1 MIRKFFSPPIF
12 DKEED
17 NFRAKFI
24 NIYAWI
30 SIFLILLGI
39 PSYLQQEKLD
49 FSIIV
54 SIGVLVIMAT
64 AIYMLRRGKITVSGA
79 IIIVAGWLSIG
90 VGSIGANGVRG
101 TSIVAYIALALLA
114 SITVGLNTG
123 VIVIVSSII
132 MIWILAL
139 LEVNGYIIP
148 TTTEITSYALTLSII
163 FIIIAVLIYF
173 STASLKNS
181 AKRANNI
188 EEDLRSSND
197 ELQKLNQTLEQR
209 VLERTSELEN
219 RSTDLE
225 SANTQIQ
232 RRSAQFEAL
241 AQVAQSITLIR
252 DLQELLPNVAAVVAE
267 KYGFYHVGVFLID
280 EVNEYAVLAAANSEG
295 GKQMMERN
303 HRLKVGEQGI
313 VGSVTGTG
321 IPRIALDVGADATYF
336 NNPELPETHS
346 EMALPLQAGDIVIG
360 ALDVQS
366 KESGAF
372 TDEDVQTLSLLA
384 DQVSLAIENARL
396 FDEAN
401 KTLSDLQMVMRQS
414 TRDTWKNISQ
424 QQALIGYRYNTM
436 GATPLKEPV
445 KLTGTGKGKKKD
457 DRTETGLFVVPIELR
472 GEIIGNLVVQS
483 PTGDEWNED
492 QQDIIKAVAERV
504 ALSAENARLFE
515 ETTQRAERER
525 LVSEITGK
533 IRHHADPKTM
543 IETAVSELKNAL
555 GASRIEIIPHKTA
568 NSGKKDT
575 EV

>member
-321 IPRIALDVGADATYF
+321 IPRIASML
-336 NNPELPETHS
+336 EL
-346 EMALPLQAGDIVIG
+346 MPLTSI
-360 ALDVQS
+360 
-366 KESGAF
+366 
-372 TDEDVQTLSLLA
+372 TLNC
-384 DQVSLAIENARL
+384 Q
-396 FDEAN
+396 
-401 KTLSDLQMVMRQS
+401 K
-414 TRDTWKNISQ
+414 
-424 QQALIGYRYNTM
+424 LI
-436 GATPLKEPV
+436 LKWRCHCKPV
-445 KLTGTGKGKKKD
+445 T
-457 DRTETGLFVVPIELR
+457 
-472 GEIIGNLVVQS
+472 
-483 PTGDEWNED
+483 
-492 QQDIIKAVAERV
+492 
-504 ALSAENARLFE
+504 
-515 ETTQRAERER
+515 
-525 LVSEITGK
+525 
-533 IRHHADPKTM
+533 
-543 IETAVSELKNAL
+543 
-555 GASRIEIIPHKTA
+555 
-568 NSGKKDT
+568 
-575 EV
+575 

>member
-483 PTGDEWNED
+483 PTGDEWNAD